1 MSFRSRSARAG
12 LALALVLALA
22 PGSGLLA
29 APAAPAA
36 PAQGDAVDTALQAAR
51 QAYAQGRL
59 DAATSELAAA
69 GRALQSIKHARL
81 AAFLPAAPE
90 GWSRSVQKEAEAG
103 ALSLLGM
110 GGITA
115 AADYARNGESFT
127 VSLTADNP
135 LVASM
140 LGLLGNP
147 QMMALMGKVVRVGSR
162 DMMLQD
168 GELSTLVDGRVLVQ
182 ARGRDLDAMKAALGT
197 LAFNRVARYAEGGEQ

>member
-115 AADYARNGESFT
+115 AADYTRNGESFT

-147 QMMALMGKVVRVGSR
+147 QMMALMGKVVRVGAR

>member
-115 AADYARNGESFT
+115 AADYARNGETFT

-147 QMMALMGKVVRVGSR
+147 QMMALMGKVVRVGAR